1 VVGVSESNPGPRLS
15 YVIGRLDRTLRR
27 QIEETI
33 QPDGLTVPEFTTL
46 SVLRRRAGLSN
57 AQLARRALITPQ
69 SMSQVLSALIGKG
82 LVRREQDPN
91 HGRLLR
97 SELTDEGHSVLARCE
112 ARVDDLERRMLD
124 GIEGEDQR
132 RLAAMLASCVH
143 MLGAGLGDH

>member
-33 QPDGLTVPEFTTL
+33 QPHGLTVPEFTTL
-46 SVLRRRAGLSN
+46 SVLGRRAGLSN

-69 SMSQVLSALIGKG
+69 SMSQVLSALVAKG
-82 LVRREQDPN
+82 LVQREQDPN

-97 SELTDEGHSVLARCE
+97 SELTAAGRSALAGCE
-112 ARVDDLERRMLD
+112 ARVDELERRMLGD
-124 GIEGEDQR
+124 IGGEDQR